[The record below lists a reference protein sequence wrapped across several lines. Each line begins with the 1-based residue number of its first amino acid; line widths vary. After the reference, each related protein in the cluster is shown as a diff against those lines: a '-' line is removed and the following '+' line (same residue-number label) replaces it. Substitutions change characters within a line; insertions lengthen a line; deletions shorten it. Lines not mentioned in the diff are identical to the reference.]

1 MRTMSFKEKWINL
14 IMTCVKSVFYFVLVN
29 GQPLEKIRPS
39 RGLRQ
44 GDPLSPYLFLIMA
57 EGLSALLSKTKLDKR
72 INGVPIAAG
81 GFRLSHLFFA
91 DESLLFCRANFT
103 EWINLIQV
111 LQTYERASGQQLN
124 AAKTAIFF
132 SRNTSIAF
140 LDFIRI
146 NAGLYISTAFE
157 RYLGLPALVGHL
169 KRQTFASICGWV
181 KTKLDG
187 WKEEFLSQVGKEILL
202 KAIVQ
207 AFPTYSMSV
216 FSLPLALCKSINS
229 LMSSFGGAIILKRR
243 VSIR

>member
-1 MRTMSFKEKWINL
+1 MMRTMSFKEKWINL
-14 IMTCVKSVFYFVLVN
+14 IMTCVKSVFYFVFVN

-57 EGLSALLSKTKLDKR
+57 EGLSALLSKAKLDKR

-103 EWINLIQV
+103 ELINLIQV

-124 AAKTAIFF
+124 AAKIAIFF

-140 LDFIRI
+140 LDFI
-146 NAGLYISTAFE
+146 
-157 RYLGLPALVGHL
+157 
-169 KRQTFASICGWV
+169 
-181 KTKLDG
+181 
-187 WKEEFLSQVGKEILL
+187 
-202 KAIVQ
+202 
-207 AFPTYSMSV
+207 
-216 FSLPLALCKSINS
+216 
-229 LMSSFGGAIILKRR
+229 
-243 VSIR
+243 